1 MNFVFRHMHIYV
13 FTLLLIYN
21 LTSVTEVLVFTH
33 FWLVFLQFWK
43 MANTFE
49 LHAD

>member
-21 LTSVTEVLVFTH
+21 LTSITGVLVFTH
-33 FWLVFLQFWK
+33 FWLVFLQFGK
-43 MANTFE
+43 MVATFE